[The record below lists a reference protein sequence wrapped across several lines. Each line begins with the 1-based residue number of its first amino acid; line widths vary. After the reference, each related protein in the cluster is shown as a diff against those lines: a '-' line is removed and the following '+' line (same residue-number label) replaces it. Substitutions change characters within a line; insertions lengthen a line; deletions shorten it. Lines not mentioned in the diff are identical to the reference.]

1 MKPPSAPPPGKHRVK
16 TASEPEAPKRRKEKG
31 DSAKARENGVQVL
44 ARAAEMLRLLKNAP
58 AGLTQAEMAV
68 PLGLARTTVH
78 RIVSALYA
86 EQLVEPIGKSG
97 RFRLGQEILRMGD
110 AVRSTLMTEIHPHLQ
125 ALSAAINETVDLSV
139 LERGQAVFVDQVVAP
154 HRLSA
159 VSSIGAAFPLYCT
172 ANGKALLAAMPPA
185 EANRL
190 LPRQLAAMTPNT
202 ITELSALQKEMVT
215 VRETGVAFDNEEHS
229 LGICAIGIALSGTP
243 LGPTAISIPIPVQ
256 RFEEKKKH
264 AVTALKATARR
275 IETSLHNEALQ
286 Q

>member
-1 MKPPSAPPPGKHRVK
+1 MKQPPAQPAR
-16 TASEPEAPKRRKEKG
+16 KRRAKNDADGQSLKQDSEK
-31 DSAKARENGVQVL
+31 SPRENGVQVL

-97 RFRLGQEILRMGD
+97 RFRLGQEILRMGE

-190 LPRQLAAMTPNT
+190 LPKQLAAMTPNT
-202 ITELSALQKEMVT
+202 ITELSALQKEIVT

-256 RFEEKKKH
+256 RFEEKKKQ
-264 AVTALKATARR
+264 AVSALKATAAR
-275 IETSLHNEALQ
+275 IEASLRNDGKRR
-286 Q
+286 

>member
-1 MKPPSAPPPGKHRVK
+1 MKQPPAQPAR
-16 TASEPEAPKRRKEKG
+16 KRRAKSDADGQSLKQETEKTP
-31 DSAKARENGVQVL
+31 RENGVQVL

-172 ANGKALLAAMPPA
+172 ANGKALLAAMPSA

-190 LPRQLAAMTPNT
+190 LPKQLAAMTPNT
-202 ITELSALQKEMVT
+202 ITELSALQKEIVT

-256 RFEEKKKH
+256 RFEEKKKQ
-264 AVTALKATARR
+264 AVNALKATAAR
-275 IETSLHNEALQ
+275 IEASLRNDGKRR
-286 Q
+286 

>member
-1 MKPPSAPPPGKHRVK
+1 MKQPPAQPAR
-16 TASEPEAPKRRKEKG
+16 KRRAKNDADGQSLKQDSEK
-31 DSAKARENGVQVL
+31 SPRENGVQVL

-190 LPRQLAAMTPNT
+190 LPKQLAAMTPNT
-202 ITELSALQKEMVT
+202 ITELSALQKEIVT

-256 RFEEKKKH
+256 RFEEKKKQ
-264 AVTALKATARR
+264 AVSALKATAAR
-275 IETSLHNEALQ
+275 IEASLRNDGKRR
-286 Q
+286 

>member
-1 MKPPSAPPPGKHRVK
+1 MKQPPAQPAR
-16 TASEPEAPKRRKEKG
+16 KRRTTTDTELQAPEHHKDDGDGREK
-31 DSAKARENGVQVL
+31 GVQVL

-125 ALSAAINETVDLSV
+125 ALSAAVNETVDLSV

-159 VSSIGAAFPLYCT
+159 VSSIGAGFPLYCT
-172 ANGKALLAAMPPA
+172 ANGKALLAAMPPG

-190 LPRQLAAMTPNT
+190 LSKQLAAMTPNT
-202 ITELSALQKEMVT
+202 ITEISALQREIAA
-215 VRETGVAFDNEEHS
+215 VREAGIAFDNEEHS

-256 RFEEKKKH
+256 RFSDKKKQ
-264 AVTALKATARR
+264 AVSALKATAAR
-275 IETSLHNEALQ
+275 IEASLRNDGKRR
-286 Q
+286 

>member
-1 MKPPSAPPPGKHRVK
+1 MKQPPAQPAR
-16 TASEPEAPKRRKEKG
+16 KRRAKSDADGQSLKQETEK
-31 DSAKARENGVQVL
+31 APRENGVQVL

-172 ANGKALLAAMPPA
+172 ANGKALLAAMPSA

-190 LPRQLAAMTPNT
+190 LPKQLAAMTPNT
-202 ITELSALQKEMVT
+202 ITELSALQKEIVT

-256 RFEEKKKH
+256 RFEEKKKQ
-264 AVTALKATARR
+264 AVSALKATAAR
-275 IETSLHNEALQ
+275 IEASLRNDGKRR
-286 Q
+286 

>member
-1 MKPPSAPPPGKHRVK
+1 MKQPPAQPAR
-16 TASEPEAPKRRKEKG
+16 KRRAKNDADGQSLKQDSEK
-31 DSAKARENGVQVL
+31 SPRENGVQVL

-172 ANGKALLAAMPPA
+172 ANGKALLAAMPSA

-190 LPRQLAAMTPNT
+190 LPKQLAAMTPNT
-202 ITELSALQKEMVT
+202 ITELSALQKEIVT
-215 VRETGVAFDNEEHS
+215 VREIGIAFDNEEHS

-256 RFEEKKKH
+256 RFEEKKKQ
-264 AVTALKATARR
+264 AVSALKATAAR
-275 IETSLHNEALQ
+275 IEASLRNDGKRR
-286 Q
+286 